1 MLQNFMVVE
10 KENLLEEVAKTKAE
24 GYRFAAMTCDHE
36 SDDTLELTYH
46 FDLNYEMKNIQLVVH
61 MNEPLESISSIY
73 APAFLIEN
81 EFQDLYGVVFNGLS
95 IDYKGNLYL
104 SKDAPKAPMLKV
116 KK

>member
-1 MLQNFMVVE
+1 MLQNFTVVE
-10 KENLLEEVAKTKAE
+10 KENILEEIRKTKSE
-24 GYRFAAMTCDHE
+24 GYRFAAMTCDNE
-36 SDDTLELTYH
+36 GDILELTYH
-46 FDLNYEMKNIQLVVH
+46 FDLNYEMKNIRLFVNV
-61 MNEPLESISSIY
+61 NETIESISSIY

-81 EFQDLYGVVFNGLS
+81 EFQDLYGAVFSGLT

>member
-10 KENLLEEVAKTKAE
+10 KQNILEEIRKIKAE

-36 SDDTLELTYH
+36 GGDTPELTYH
-46 FDLNYEMKNIQLVVH
+46 FDLNYEMKNIQTVVN
-61 MNEPLESISSIY
+61 MNEKIESISSIY
-73 APAFLIEN
+73 GPAFLIEN
-81 EFQDLYGVVFNGLS
+81 EYQDLYGVEFSGLI

-104 SKDAPKAPMLKV
+104 SEDAPKAPMLKV